1 MGIRHRF
8 SPVGCH
14 RRVPVTTCRRRTPVT
29 THRRAPWPLLVHA
42 QARARARHLLFSR
55 SGRSPHA
62 PPWEDD
68 DYHCTRRH
76 GRTMTSYE
84 RRRCYHRLPALL
96 PPVADAATTCH
107 RAATSTTGHRRCYHR
122 LLTLLPQAAGA
133 ATTGRQCCNHRSPAL
148 LPHRPPVV
156 HQSATSAAA
165 IRRRRCSNRPP
176 VLLPAGGGVFLPW
189 VIGGATVENE
199 DATMSHQSCYHR
211 PPDLLAWA
219 IGCAT
224 MSGRRCCKRCC
235 CIGEQLD
242 SLATAMANA

>member
-68 DYHCTRRH
+68 DYHCTRHH

-96 PPVADAATTCH
+96 PLVADAATTCH
-107 RAATSTTGHRRCYHR
+107 RAATSTTGHRRC
-122 LLTLLPQAAGA
+122 
-133 ATTGRQCCNHRSPAL
+133 NHRSPAL
-148 LPHRPPVV
+148 LPHRPPAV
-156 HQSATSAAA
+156 HQSATGAAA
-165 IRRRRCSNRPP
+165 IRRRRCSNRSP
-176 VLLPAGGGVFLPW
+176 VLLLAGGGVFLPW
-189 VIGGATVENE
+189 FIGGATVENE

-224 MSGRRCCKRCC
+224 MSGRRCCK
-235 CIGEQLD
+235 
-242 SLATAMANA
+242 